1 VIFVFDLTDRES
13 FDGLKTRWISFIK
26 QNCLLIGTK
35 MCFVGNKYDLKE
47 QRKVDKEEGEAL
59 AKSFDSMYFEVSA
72 NNSIDVN

>member
-1 VIFVFDLTDRES
+1 
-13 FDGLKTRWISFIK
+13 
-26 QNCLLIGTK
+26 